1 MVSPHC
7 ISQINKREINVDI
20 EMIEYLTEKSQ
31 DIDSAFIL
39 GEVEFLGDENYV
51 ILIVHHEVAITIEFR
66 RKSQSLNT
74 YCLNVE
80 QIIKYPCLF

>member
-7 ISQINKREINVDI
+7 ISQIKKREINVDI

-31 DIDSAFIL
+31 GIDSAFIL
-39 GEVEFLGDENYV
+39 GETVFMGDDNYV
-51 ILIVHHEVAITIEFR
+51 ILIVRHNAAITIEFR
-66 RKSQSLNT
+66 RMSQSLNKN
-74 YCLNVE
+74 CLNVE